1 MSVNYDFNTK
11 NSAGQSLIPL
21 INLYLGKD
29 IVGAEIGVG
38 RAENL
43 CTFLQQCPNIKTMYG
58 VDPYKP
64 YNDCLNYP
72 YTNIPVHSYG
82 LKEVEADKIIAF
94 HNIKFSGF
102 RDKVIF
108 LEETSENAIEKID
121 DSSLDFLFLD
131 TFTDH
136 KSVVNDINQ
145 WYHKVK
151 PGGIFAGH
159 DWQSLLIQQE
169 INNFRVSN
177 RISNPLS
184 TFDFIWA
191 WIK

>member
-1 MSVNYDFNTK
+1 MACLPGMNCGGY
-11 NSAGQSLIPL
+11 QS
-21 INLYLGKD
+21 
-29 IVGAEIGVG
+29 
-38 RAENL
+38 
-43 CTFLQQCPNIKTMYG
+43 
-58 VDPYKP
+58 
-64 YNDCLNYP
+64 NDCHPKVNSNCVDY
-72 YTNIPVHSYG
+72 
-82 LKEVEADKIIAF
+82 
-94 HNIKFSGF
+94 SGPNLPCSGVQTH
-102 RDKVIF
+102 DC
-108 LEETSENAIEKID
+108 LTLAIEKID

-136 KSVVNDINQ
+136 KSIVNDINQ